1 MGYWNP
7 SSWKKITHLSFIVNT
22 IVADIL
28 VKYSGFSTQ
37 WVNSS
42 PPSATYMCQSI
53 RRELVQI
60 MACCLFSTKPLC
72 KPVLGNCQLV
82 PLVTNF
88 SEIIIKISHFSFI
101 KKHLIIL
108 SVKWQICR
116 PGGDESKQMIQVP
129 LFRNLLGGGGCHGN
143 ITRGWNIEYASVA
156 SAQMGPICTRQWHQ
170 TYLGYNVW
178 DCWTGLRCCIR
189 T

>member
-53 RRELVQI
+53 RRKLVQI

-72 KPVLGNCQLV
+72 KPALGNCQLA

-101 KKHLIIL
+101 IKHLIIL

-129 LFRNLLGGGGCHGN
+129 LVRNLFVGGLSWKYHPWLEHRICLSCFGTNGSYLH
-143 ITRGWNIEYASVA
+143 
-156 SAQMGPICTRQWHQ
+156 SAMTSNLP
-170 TYLGYNVW
+170 
-178 DCWTGLRCCIR
+178 GL
-189 T
+189 